1 MAETTRMENSVGLF
15 TKKRFRICDGLGGDF
30 GAAQDAGHLHE
41 ALFAGDTADGSDG
54 TVVRL
59 KCLGYNVMRIAFGS
73 HLRKMSYRED
83 LHVIAHAANHFA
95 HLVSHAAG
103 NTGIDFIENH

>member
-1 MAETTRMENSVGLF
+1 MAETTRMENAVGLL
-15 TKKRFRICDGLGGDF
+15 TKQRFRIRNGLGGNF

-41 ALFAGDTADGSDG
+41 ALLAGDTADGSEG

-59 KCLGYNVMRIAFGS
+59 KSLGDNVMRIAFGG

-83 LHVIAHAANHFA
+83 LHVIAHAADHFA